1 MSASEQPQAAAED
14 MSASL
19 PLSAL
24 ISIIVGGTFVVC
36 AILATLGLYLSRRRA
51 ARYNLV
57 LSGEIPVIVH
67 DVENSSTS
75 EARTSPRKLQKLGG
89 GRGPPLI
96 KDADD
101 SGSLVRRLSRS
112 TLPRVFKKGHRRSRS
127 GPSWGWPASLSRS
140 SSKRTVAWVD
150 EDALHGPDTGS
161 RREPQEG
168 EARDSWPLGN
178 RTPTL
183 PKLPH
188 YAFYRYA
195 QTDQSPVNNRPTI
208 RVIDYAHQEEL
219 LAYSRTLPEPPR
231 LTLVT
236 NNDGQFAS
244 PGASSSRSSLAQSPT
259 RSLPRT
265 PSRPRV
271 RQPSTDSTLTEIL
284 RSTEKRLQEGGA
296 AGSGATARKTTC
308 DRGTRSPRKV
318 SAMGS
323 RESLLGY
330 GSGAGSDEVPTA
342 RRSMSRS
349 RTPSPRKC
357 PASQSLT
364 ASLVQQHKRQDS
376 QVSAMSEADSLIPE
390 PVQQTDSPSGLTSPS
405 RNPRSQEPEAQVA
418 QNQSARS
425 SLSLSTVYSEDEVL
439 EVMRA
444 APSPSECRTLPPPA
458 ETPLNSA
465 TASSTPRP
473 NSSCD
478 WPGRPQHKPQDLSR
492 ESLEKSQRLC
502 RVSIGQPPASLP
514 PSIRL
519 PPCPSSGSARAFARA
534 GCSDPAGQRGRVSK
548 TVPVSR
554 AGKSQGSAKQTP
566 ASVTAKSAPM
576 LGKYLS
582 PTAITPRTN
591 PSPVFARE
599 SSGVVNA
606 QTAEKNKGSST
617 PRSDSTLFATEDRA
631 ANKGEIL
638 ILPAQSAPGAQ
649 EGPQS
654 NSSLSSRIPTTQ
666 DQQQQQQQQQQRMSS
681 NTSSVYSQDPSSD
694 RLGAGAVSSASDF
707 NRASFLANYSLRP
720 ASSSSPLTARPA
732 SSSYPPRVDSL
743 GRIAKTKLAPSLPD
757 RIPSRLEE
765 EDEKED
771 NDDDGTAA
779 NGGEGGGGG
788 GGGGARLSASGLT
801 LGAGLAATVAELR
814 RMNSGISTASGR
826 SSSPTGGGVS
836 ARMSGSHHYLSL
848 GSSSSSPKRRRRQI
862 MSSSTASQKRRDGDE
877 EICRRPRTMV
887 VVGSTAAGSPQ
898 RRRIVMG
905 ERGTAAAAAATSNRA
920 SFPRLGPGVGLGL
933 YFPRDEGDDEKGEEE
948 HRTGSPTTTTTRSQG
963 KTKQQ
968 RATVD
973 FLFEMQIPT
982 AAEFTF
988 SAAAASGSGSGQR
1001 GDSERNKNNNN
1012 NNNTLPAAL
1021 PSFQF
1026 PYPSRS
1032 SEATPTSTS
1041 MPRHHHPR
1049 NRTAGSGGGGGGG
1062 GGSPRRRLENPWSSP
1077 TTCRNLAVGG
1087 HRRSDDSLG
1096 LYDKDGFLIYSPA
1109 RQGGASPGL
1118 RV

>member
-1 MSASEQPQAAAED
+1 MSASEQPRAAAED
-14 MSASL
+14 MSTPLS
-19 PLSAL
+19 LSAL
-24 ISIIVGGTFVVC
+24 ISIIVGGTFIVC

-51 ARYNLV
+51 ARHNLV
-57 LSGEIPVIVH
+57 LSGEIPVISY

-75 EARTSPRKLQKLGG
+75 EARASPRKLWKLGG
-89 GRGPPLI
+89 GRGPPSV

-101 SGSLVRRLSRS
+101 SCSLVRRLSRS

-127 GPSWGWPASLSRS
+127 EPSWGWPASLSRS

-168 EARDSWPLGN
+168 EARDSWQLGN

-188 YAFYRYA
+188 YTFYRYA
-195 QTDQSPVNNRPTI
+195 QTEQSPVNNRLTI

-236 NNDGQFAS
+236 NNDGWFAS
-244 PGASSSRSSLAQSPT
+244 PGASSSSSRSSLAQSPA

-296 AGSGATARKTTC
+296 AGSRATSKKTTC

-330 GSGAGSDEVPTA
+330 GSGAGSDEVPAA

-357 PASQSLT
+357 PASQPLT

-376 QVSAMSEADSLIPE
+376 QVSAMSEADSLLRE
-390 PVQQTDSPSGLTSPS
+390 PVRQTDSPSRLTSPS

-444 APSPSECRTLPPPA
+444 APSPSECGTLAPPVEA
-458 ETPLNSA
+458 PLNSA
-465 TASSTPRP
+465 TTSSTSRP

-478 WPGRPQHKPQDLSR
+478 WPGRPQHKPQDLFR
-492 ESLEKSQRLC
+492 ESLERSQRL
-502 RVSIGQPPASLP
+502 RGASIGQPPASLP
-514 PSIRL
+514 PPIRL
-519 PPCPSSGSARAFARA
+519 PPCPSSGNGRALARAA
-534 GCSDPAGQRGRVSK
+534 GSNPASQRGRVSK

-554 AGKSQGSAKQTP
+554 ASKPLGTVKQKP
-566 ASVTAKSAPM
+566 ASVTAKSAPT
-576 LGKYLS
+576 LSKYLS
-582 PTAITPRTN
+582 PTAMAPRTN

-599 SSGVVNA
+599 SNGVTNA
-606 QTAEKNKGSST
+606 QAEEKNKKFST
-617 PRSDSTLFATEDRA
+617 PLGNGAASATEEQTT
-631 ANKGEIL
+631 NKGEIL
-638 ILPAQSAPGAQ
+638 ISPAQSAPGAQ

-654 NSSLSSRIPTTQ
+654 NSSLSSRTPTAQ
-666 DQQQQQQQQQQRMSS
+666 DHQQQQQRMSS
-681 NTSSVYSQDPSSD
+681 NTSFVYSQDSSSD
-694 RLGAGAVSSASDF
+694 RLGAGTVSSASGF
-707 NRASFLANYSLRP
+707 NRASFLANSSLRATSP
-720 ASSSSPLTARPA
+720 SSPSTARPA
-732 SSSYPPRVDSL
+732 SSSYPPRVDL
-743 GRIAKTKLAPSLPD
+743 GRITKTNLAPSLPD
-757 RIPSRLEE
+757 RVPSLLEE
-765 EDEKED
+765 KDEKED
-771 NDDDGTAA
+771 NDDDDDTAA
-779 NGGEGGGGG
+779 NGGGGG
-788 GGGGARLSASGLT
+788 GGRGGGRGGGPRLSASGLS

-814 RMNSGISTASGR
+814 RMNSGISTASVG
-826 SSSPTGGGVS
+826 SSSSLTGGGVG

-848 GSSSSSPKRRRRQI
+848 GSSSLSPKRRRQQI
-862 MSSSTASQKRRDGDE
+862 MSSTTTSQKRRDGGE
-877 EICRRPRTMV
+877 EICRRLRTMV

-905 ERGTAAAAAATSNRA
+905 ERGNGAATSAIAKRA
-920 SFPRLGPGVGLGL
+920 SFPRLGPGIGLGL
-933 YFPRDEGDDEKGEEE
+933 YIPRDEEESGGEEE
-948 HRTGSPTTTTTRSQG
+948 DHGTGSPATTQNQG
-963 KTKQQ
+963 KTKQ

-973 FLFEMQIPT
+973 FLFERQMPT

-1001 GDSERNKNNNN
+1001 GDSERKK
-1012 NNNTLPAAL
+1012 NNNTLLTAL
-1021 PSFQF
+1021 PTFQF
-1026 PYPSRS
+1026 PCPSS
-1032 SEATPTSTS
+1032 AKATSTPT
-1041 MPRHHHPR
+1041 PRHHHPR

-1077 TTCRNLAVGG
+1077 TTCRNLD

-1096 LYDKDGFLIYSPA
+1096 LYDKDGFLICSPA

-1118 RV
+1118 MV